1 MAYLN
6 YHHLRYFW
14 AIANEGSLTRAAR
27 RLNVSPSS
35 LSVQLKSLEDQLGQ
49 PLFDRRG
56 RALQLTEAGR
66 IALGYA
72 NAVFKSG
79 DELLSTLEG
88 LGSSAR
94 QTLRVGAVATL
105 SRNFQMELLRPLIG
119 RSDVELIVR
128 SGAFVDL
135 LARLEDHSLDLV
147 LANQPAMLDQD
158 SDWQNALVAEQSVS
172 LIGAPRLRKK
182 PLRFP
187 QDFEQAPIAA
197 PGRGSGVRTAFDKLL
212 DAAGVHPLIV
222 AEVDDMAMLRLIAR
236 EGVCFVLAP
245 PVVVVDELA
254 SGALIE
260 HCRLPAIK
268 EAFYAITRRR
278 RFPNPLLSEL
288 KMHGERSERLD

>member
-6 YHHLRYFW
+6 YRHLRYFW

-35 LSVQLKSLEDQLGQ
+35 LSVQLKALEDQLGQ
-49 PLFDRRG
+49 ALFDRRG
-56 RALQLTEAGR
+56 RSLQLTEAGR

-79 DELLSTLEG
+79 DELLSTLER
-88 LGSSAR
+88 LGPSTR

-105 SRNFQMELLRPLIG
+105 SRNFQIELLRRLIG
-119 RSDVELIVR
+119 RSDVEPIVR

-158 SDWQNALVAEQSVS
+158 ADWQNTLVAEQSVS
-172 LIGAPRLRKK
+172 LIGAPGLTKKPVRFPKDLRKI
-182 PLRFP
+182 PV
-187 QDFEQAPIAA
+187 AV
-197 PGRGSGVRTAFDKLL
+197 PGRGSGIRTAFDKLL
-212 DAAGVHPLIV
+212 DAADIRPIVV

-236 EGVCFVLAP
+236 EGACFVLAP
-245 PVVVVDELA
+245 PVVVIDELET
-254 SGALIE
+254 GALIE
-260 HCRLPAIK
+260 HCRLPQIK

-278 RFPNPLLSEL
+278 QFPNSLLNEL
-288 KMHGERSERLD
+288 KMH